1 LHWYKLCAKS
11 EDFIDIFYIAL
22 FQIHTKCSVL
32 TCYDIQCDTIS
43 FPCHSTIA
51 DDSDQMEEHASVKQ
65 LKMNTEQGG
74 AVTLEECFEVM
85 VLIQMLM

>member
-1 LHWYKLCAKS
+1 
-11 EDFIDIFYIAL
+11 
-22 FQIHTKCSVL
+22 
-32 TCYDIQCDTIS
+32 
-43 FPCHSTIA
+43 
-51 DDSDQMEEHASVKQ
+51 MEEHASVKQ